1 MIPAATLADA
11 WERGASLPVPDRA
24 ASLLGEVDPTCDVGA
39 MSVGQCDALLFE
51 LRRGL
56 FGDDLDAVGCCPNCA
71 DQVNLHLDLASLQ
84 PPIADPPGE
93 VQVRTGGY
101 RLSCR
106 SPRNADLSA
115 LSRLGADVAL
125 QDIVG
130 RCLIQPTSDDGS
142 PVTADEL
149 PEDVA
154 LAVVEAMAEADP
166 ASHVLLNISC
176 PCGATWID
184 QLDVR
189 TVLWT
194 EIGAWV
200 GELLQDVHRLAIAYR
215 WSERDIFDLSPWRRA
230 WYLQA
235 LGW

>member
-1 MIPAATLADA
+1 MIPAPTLANA
-11 WERGASLPVPDRA
+11 WERGASLAAPDRA
-24 ASLLGEVDPTCDVGA
+24 ASLLGELDPTCDVGA
-39 MSVGQCDALLFE
+39 MPVGQCDALLFE
-51 LRRGL
+51 FRRGL
-56 FGDDLDAVGCCPNCA
+56 FGDVLDAVARCPNCA
-71 DQVNLHLDLASLQ
+71 DQVSLQLDLAALQ

-93 VQVRTGGY
+93 IQVRTGGY
-101 RLSCR
+101 RISCR
-106 SPRNADLSA
+106 LPRNADLSA

-130 RCLIQPTSDDGS
+130 RCLIEARSDDGS
-142 PVTADEL
+142 PITAHEL
-149 PEDVA
+149 PDDVA

-166 ASHVLLNISC
+166 ASHVLLNIGC
-176 PCGATWID
+176 PCGATWTD

-194 EIGAWV
+194 ELGAWV
-200 GELLQDVHRLAIAYR
+200 GELLQDVHHLAIAYR
-215 WSERDIFDLSPWRRA
+215 WSERDILDLSPWRRA